1 MSPSGSPGAK
11 QRSPSLPRRR
21 ERWYFSPSAIAAWA
35 LLGSA
40 FIASTLGGL
49 PAVLTV
55 VTGLAGALIVLLAA
69 WRREWEVPLH
79 AVAVTLLGVVVWY
92 ADDRIWWLAVAAVL
106 TVSASFWVAIT
117 RGRRKVRE
125 TESKSDALASQL
137 DRRISELFSLQEL
150 SYVLSESIQ
159 LDRIV
164 DQVVRYASRFLQTD
178 GAIVVLADDQR
189 VQRLRVVAASGT
201 LEKLQ
206 GQRAEEGD
214 AGLVWFAISRE
225 RIEVAQGGT
234 EGAVKLIGDVS
245 VRSAAVAP
253 LRSQGVTMGA
263 LAVADRQGGPF
274 TTEDL
279 WLLSTVATNAS
290 VVLANSRLYEIV
302 RQSKEEWE
310 TAFNALTEGI
320 AVVGPDRA
328 VLRANRA
335 LAALADVGESELV
348 GLNFCETLFGTSEAV
363 EELISA
369 AYRGQRTAPLVVR
382 MERNQRVLR
391 LTAAP
396 FADQPG
402 RAPAGTRPVVIL
414 VEDVTEQRILEAQL
428 IQNDKMASIGQ
439 LVSGVAH
446 ELNNPLTSIAGL
458 TELLLERAPEP
469 SLPHEHLRVI
479 HDQAERAGRI
489 VRNLLTFARK
499 GVAEKVA
506 VDLNDVASRT
516 SLLIMYELQLHGID
530 LESDFHAEPLVV
542 LGDRYELQQVLL
554 NLVNNAVHAVSQ
566 LEAGRPRRIRIETRL
581 QGGTAILRVCDSGSG
596 VPPHLVSYLFTP
608 FFTTK
613 APGEG
618 TGLGLSLSYGLVKAH
633 GGELVYEAPPEGG
646 AEFRISLPAYRPPA
660 GGPAV
665 EHQRVEARPTLR
677 RILVVDDDPA
687 VHRMVSALFTP
698 QGAVVEAVRSGRQGI
713 RMLKERDFDLVVVDA
728 LAAVDPSRPFVQAVA
743 SECPELCGR
752 LLVGVAGN
760 GELHEAAVQAGARGA
775 RKPFNLRELNAVAQ
789 EIFASTPP
797 RSPAATEGR

>member
-1 MSPSGSPGAK
+1 MPSVV
-11 QRSPSLPRRR
+11 
-21 ERWYFSPSAIAAWA
+21 A
-35 LLGSA
+35 LL
-40 FIASTLGGL
+40 
-49 PAVLTV
+49 
-55 VTGLAGALIVLLAA
+55 TGLAGALIVLLAA

-79 AVAVTLLGVVVWY
+79 ALGVSLLGVVAWL
-92 ADDRIWWLAVAAVL
+92 ADDRNWWLALLAVI
-106 TVSASFWVAIT
+106 TISASFWVAIA
-117 RGRRKVRE
+117 RGRRRARE
-125 TESKSDALASQL
+125 AEGKTDALASQL

-164 DQVVRYASRFLQTD
+164 DQVARYAGRFLQTD
-178 GAIVVLADDQR
+178 GAIVVLADDDQGR
-189 VQRLRVVAASGT
+189 HLRVVAATGI
-201 LEKLQ
+201 LEALQ
-206 GQRAEEGD
+206 GSRADEAD
-214 AGLVWFAISRE
+214 AGLVRFAINRE
-225 RIEVAQGGT
+225 RIEVAQGVST
-234 EGAVKLIGDVS
+234 PTVNLIAGMT

-320 AVVGPDRA
+320 AVVGPTGA

-335 LAALADVGESELV
+335 LAALAELSESELV
-348 GLNFCETLFGTSEAV
+348 GRGFRETLFGGSEAV
-363 EELISA
+363 EALLRD
-369 AYRGQRTAPLVVR
+369 AYRRQRTAPLVVR
-382 MERNQRVLR
+382 LERTQRELR

-396 FADQPG
+396 FADPPG
-402 RAPAGTRPVVIL
+402 RPPTPDAGTVVIL

-458 TELLLERAPEP
+458 TELLLERTPHP
-469 SLPHEHLRVI
+469 DFPHEHLRVI

-499 GVAEKVA
+499 GVAEKSA
-506 VDLNDVASRT
+506 VDLNDVAART
-516 SLLIMYELQLHGID
+516 SLLIVYELQLHGIE
-530 LESDFHAEPLVV
+530 LESELSPEPVVV

-566 LEAGRPRRIRIETRL
+566 LEPGRPRRLRLETEL
-581 QGGTAILRVCDSGSG
+581 QNGTAVLRVGDSGPG

-633 GGELVYEAPPEGG
+633 GGILSYEVPPEGG
-646 AEFRISLPAYRPPA
+646 AEFRISLPAYRSPGDAPA
-660 GGPAV
+660 AEPTRAEPAAG
-665 EHQRVEARPTLR
+665 H

-687 VHRMVSALFTP
+687 VHRLVSALFTP
-698 QGAVVEAVRSGRQGI
+698 QGHVVEAVRSGSQGLLL
-713 RMLKERDFDLVVVDA
+713 LKERDFDLIVADSRAAAGPSELFVQA
-728 LAAVDPSRPFVQAVA
+728 LAALRP
-743 SECPELCGR
+743 ETCGR
-752 LLVGVAGN
+752 LVLAVSGN
-760 GELHEAAVQAGARGA
+760 GDPVEAGLDAGVRRT
-775 RKPFNLRELNAVAQ
+775 RKPFSLRDLNALAQ
-789 EIFASTPP
+789 EVFASSPP